1 MIRILVFDATRV
13 YTFDY
18 TIIFG
23 RRLDD
28 RFARSLLMSRQ
39 FWISFHYIPFVIKK
53 SICEHSL
60 SFFLFLLNNAF
71 LNIRVCIEFKLKRKI
86 CENKDVIY
94 IWMME
99 RRLGGEH

>member
-1 MIRILVFDATRV
+1 M
-13 YTFDY
+13 
-18 TIIFG
+18 
-23 RRLDD
+23 
-28 RFARSLLMSRQ
+28 
-39 FWISFHYIPFVIKK
+39 
-53 SICEHSL
+53 
-60 SFFLFLLNNAF
+60 NNAF